1 MERKRNH
8 QNLTSTSAN
17 SVFRNSVN
25 KAEQDLLLKQI
36 KEQRER
42 TQGSNSAVKHE
53 NVVSKVAGPKK
64 EARKHR
70 SDSKPSDSETP
81 ADFSVKQTSKRLA
94 GCCIKAKVMLAA
106 MKMIKT
112 TRLALASILGPF

>member
-81 ADFSVKQTSKRLA
+81 ADFSVKQTSKRLE
-94 GCCIKAKVMLAA
+94 
-106 MKMIKT
+106 
-112 TRLALASILGPF
+112 